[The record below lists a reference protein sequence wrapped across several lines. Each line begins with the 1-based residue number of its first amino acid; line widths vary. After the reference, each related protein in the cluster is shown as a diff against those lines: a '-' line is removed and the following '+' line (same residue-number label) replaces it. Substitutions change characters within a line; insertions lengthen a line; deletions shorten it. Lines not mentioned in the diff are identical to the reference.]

1 MKTIEERA
9 KKFADEF
16 ATGDAALIVDI
27 IHKVAEE
34 SYIKGAT
41 EQQEIDSVI
50 NEEELDRLALEHS
63 EPIDKIPDDWFNK
76 RRVKLLV
83 RSAYEASYRKAKGE

>member
-50 NEEELDRLALEHS
+50 NEEELDRLAVGFTPVEL
-63 EPIDKIPDDWFNK
+63 IPHCDVKDGK
-76 RRVKLLV
+76 SLIKLL
-83 RSAYEASYRKAKGE
+83 RDCFKAGYRKAKGE

>member
-1 MKTIEERA
+1 MKEIEERA

-41 EQQEIDSVI
+41 DQQNIDIEKACEWLKANTHSFRSD
-50 NEEELDRLALEHS
+50 EFLE
-63 EPIDKIPDDWFNK
+63 DF
-76 RRVKLLV
+76 VK
-83 RSAYEASYRKAKGE
+83 AMKGE

>member
-50 NEEELDRLALEHS
+50 NEEELDILAKEYIY
-63 EPIDKIPDDWFNK
+63 ERYKGYVPITEVFK
-76 RRVKLLV
+76 VG
-83 RSAYEASYRKAKGE
+83 YRKAKGE

>member
-1 MKTIEERA
+1 MKEIEQRA

-16 ATGDAALIVDI
+16 AVGDAAIIVDI

-41 EQQEIDSVI
+41 EQKEIDT
-50 NEEELDRLALEHS
+50 
-63 EPIDKIPDDWFNK
+63 DKACEY
-76 RRVKLLV
+76 L
-83 RSAYEASYRKAKGE
+83 RSHIFGHYPTREKIIEDFRKAMKGE